1 MGDIRKMFDPK
12 TIALIGATD
21 KAGSIG
27 RSILSNLLLA
37 QDRRIFPVNP
47 NKKTVLDAPVYSS
60 VAAIPEQ
67 IDLAIVASP
76 GPTVPTVVAECGKA
90 GVEGVI
96 IVSSG
101 FREIGPEG
109 QQREDE
115 IMELRKQYSMRIMG
129 PSCLGLMRP
138 HIGLNTTPISSNTL
152 PGNIAFITQSG
163 AFGRALVEWGID
175 THLGFSVFAS
185 LGAMIDIDL
194 GDLIDFLGY
203 EPHTRSIMIYMEEG
217 IGDVKKFI
225 SAARGFSRNKPIVL
239 LRPARMTDENK
250 RSQSHTGYLATSD
263 RVYDAVFKRAGVVR
277 VKTATDLFNTAGVLY
292 SKHLPKG
299 PRLLVITNAG
309 GIGVMAVNTLRES
322 GGKIAKLSDES
333 IDKMKAI
340 LPAFWKEGTPIDLLR
355 DADVSRYVDVLN
367 ICLNDQAVDGI
378 LVIYTPQGAARADK
392 LAKAIST
399 VANKAWKP
407 VVTTW
412 MGGRETQEGR
422 DIFFRNSIP
431 TYDTPEEAVRTY
443 LYMYNYE
450 RNLEILYETPAD
462 VPVDSAPPNNTLRAF
477 VRKVLA
483 EGRTVLTE
491 EESKRF
497 LVNYRIPT
505 TKTHMVSNIEDAVTV
520 ARSEGYPLAL
530 KIVSPEISYKSDAG
544 GVVLGIS
551 SEEELRDEYAK
562 MMNRVHAYCPEA
574 KVKGVTVQKMM
585 EKIDYEIILGA
596 KKDED
601 FGSVILFGMGGI
613 GVQIFQDFSIGL
625 PPLNQALARKLMEET
640 RVYRLLQ
647 GYRGKPPADIAKL
660 EEIVLSFSNLIA
672 DFPEIA
678 EMDINPIALSDGKVC
693 ALDARIILDANYTNH
708 SSIHPHLII
717 SPYPTRYMSHW
728 RLPDGSDVLLRPIRP
743 EDEPLE
749 HEMLTS
755 LSAKTLKERF
765 FQPIKQITHEMHV
778 RLCNIDYEREMAI
791 VAEVRDGNKKRLI
804 GIGRL
809 IMEPDLKQGEFAVI
823 VHDAYQGKGLGYK
836 LVDTVIG
843 IGHERGVE
851 EIYGFVLSDNMNMLK
866 MSRKLGC
873 SVEPL
878 EEDITKV
885 TLRLV

>member
-1 MGDIRKMFDPK
+1 MADIGRMFNPK

-21 KAGSIG
+21 KVGSIG

-37 QDRRIFPVNP
+37 QDRHVFPINP
-47 NKKTVLDAPVYSS
+47 NRQTVLDVPAYPDISAV
-60 VAAIPEQ
+60 PEQ
-67 IDLAIVASP
+67 IDLAIVATP
-76 GPTVPTVVAECGKA
+76 GAAVPEIVAGCGKA

-101 FREIGPEG
+101 FREIGLEG

-115 IMELRKQYSMRIMG
+115 IMELRKRYSMRIMG
-129 PSCLGLMRP
+129 PNCLGLIRP
-138 HIGLNTTPISSNTL
+138 HLGLNTTPLTPSPL
-152 PGNIAFITQSG
+152 PGNIAFISQSG
-163 AFGRALVEWGID
+163 AFGRALIEWGIE

-185 LGAMIDIDL
+185 LGTMIDIDL

-203 EPHTRSIMIYMEEG
+203 DPHTRSIMIYMEES

-225 SAARGFSRNKPIVL
+225 SAARGFARNKPIVL
-239 LRPARMTDENK
+239 LRPARMTDESK
-250 RSQSHTGYLATSD
+250 RSRSHTGYLATSD
-263 RVYDAVFKRAGVVR
+263 RVYDAVFKRVGIVR

-292 SKHLPKG
+292 AKHLPKG
-299 PRLLVITNAG
+299 PRLLVLTNAG
-309 GIGVMAVNTLRES
+309 GIGIMAVNTLREL
-322 GGKIAKLSDES
+322 GGKVAKLSSES
-333 IDKMKAI
+333 IDKLKAL
-340 LPAFWKEGTPIDLLR
+340 LPPFWEDGTPVDLLR
-355 DADVSRYVDVLN
+355 DADVARFVDALG
-367 ICLNDQAVDGI
+367 ICLDDQGVDGV
-378 LVIYTPQGAARADK
+378 LVIFTHQGAARPEK
-392 LAKAIST
+392 LAKAIAA

-407 VVTTW
+407 VITTW
-412 MGGRETQEGR
+412 MGGKEAQEGR
-422 DIFFRNSIP
+422 EIFFKNNVP

-462 VPVDSAPPNNTLRAF
+462 IPVDSAPPNNTLRAL

-497 LVNYRIPT
+497 LVNYRIPVI
-505 TKTHMVSNIEDAVTV
+505 KTYMASNVEEAVSV
-520 ARSEGYPLAL
+520 ARSEGYPLVL

-544 GVVLGIS
+544 GVVLGIN
-551 SEEELRDEYAK
+551 SEEELRDEYVK
-562 MMNRVHAYCPEA
+562 MMNRVQAYCPEST
-574 KVKGVTVQKMM
+574 VKGVTVQRMM

-613 GVQIFQDFSIGL
+613 GVQIFQDFSVGL

-660 EEIVLSFSNLIA
+660 EQIVLSFSNLVA

-678 EMDINPIALSDGKVC
+678 EMDINPIALSDGKAY
-693 ALDARIILDANYTNH
+693 ALDARIILDANYTIH
-708 SSIHPHLII
+708 SLSHPHLII
-717 SPYPTRYMSHW
+717 SPYPTKYMTHW

-791 VAEVRDGNKKRLI
+791 VAEIREGDKKRFI
-804 GIGRL
+804 GMGRL
-809 IMEPDLKQGEFAVI
+809 IMEPDLKKGEFAVI

-836 LVDTVIG
+836 LVDAVIG
-843 IGHERGVE
+843 IGHEKGVE
-851 EIYGFVLSDNMNMLK
+851 EIYGFVLSDNRNMLS
-866 MSRKLGC
+866 MCRKLGC
-873 SVEPL
+873 VIEPL

-885 TLRLV
+885 TLRLT